1 MKGHL
6 DDWLSALSL
15 PVCTPQ
21 QRSLYRHPQAVAH
34 APQSGRDKG
43 AVKGHLDDWLVADD
57 VVASSAQ
64 TMEDTL
70 RYLDSRYGGA
80 HSAWFTNSWFIYSKD
95 GISFCKA
102 RWRHAALP
110 RLPLRRC
117 AHVFLMTEGGS
128 TVLKTCCRCELDK
141 LERCTTSAPAT
152 AVRTPSSNSTNSCP
166 A

>member
-6 DDWLSALSL
+6 DEWLSALSL

-21 QRSLYRHPQAVAH
+21 QRSLYRRPQAVAH

-80 HSAWFTNSWFIYSKD
+80 HIIWFTNSWFIYSKD
-95 GISFCKA
+95 GISFAK
-102 RWRHAALP
+102 HDGDT
-110 RLPLRRC
+110 LRYLDSC
-117 AHVFLMTEGGS
+117 YGGANICFS
-128 TVLKTCCRCELDK
+128 
-141 LERCTTSAPAT
+141 
-152 AVRTPSSNSTNSCP
+152 
-166 A
+166 